1 MEKEWQVKNNGH
13 IKVNLPPSGGAQ
25 NISNMKTVSKRNIS
39 ALFALLLAGTI
50 LTSAK
55 SDSVASLSEVPS
67 IEDAHYSE
75 YVEEY
80 VEDYFEEIAFEAFET
95 SDYVKVFDANN
106 ELLISGER
114 SELEEGQLQI
124 LRQADL
130 LTEQSGTEYYQ
141 LNNN

>member
-1 MEKEWQVKNNGH
+1 
-13 IKVNLPPSGGAQ
+13 
-25 NISNMKTVSKRNIS
+25 MKKVSKRNIS

-55 SDSVASLSEVPS
+55 SDSVASLSEVPTV
-67 IEDAHYSE
+67 EDAHYTE
-75 YVEEY
+75 YVNEY
-80 VEDYFEEIAFEAFET
+80 VDEYLEEIESEAFET
-95 SDYVKVFDANN
+95 SEYVKVYDANN
-106 ELLISGER
+106 ELLVSGER
-114 SELEEGQLQI
+114 SELEEDQLQI